1 MEKRKGLVA
10 FKGRK
15 RRDVNRNIERRGKS
29 FGYIRL
35 VKRTVLIGL
44 ILVGGLM
51 SDISRRST

>member
-29 FGYIRL
+29 FFY
-35 VKRTVLIGL
+35 IGL
-44 ILVGGLM
+44 VNRTLFNN
-51 SDISRRST
+51 SRRINE